1 MRHAFVRSGF
11 GCSLLELFGK
21 HPNRDPNGFEPVRH
35 NAFSYCSREEGRF
48 DRKCVTALG
57 SGRSSFSR

>member
-1 MRHAFVRSGF
+1 LVGNSAADCCHAFVGSGF

-35 NAFSYCSREEGRF
+35 NAFSLF
-48 DRKCVTALG
+48 T
-57 SGRSSFSR
+57 